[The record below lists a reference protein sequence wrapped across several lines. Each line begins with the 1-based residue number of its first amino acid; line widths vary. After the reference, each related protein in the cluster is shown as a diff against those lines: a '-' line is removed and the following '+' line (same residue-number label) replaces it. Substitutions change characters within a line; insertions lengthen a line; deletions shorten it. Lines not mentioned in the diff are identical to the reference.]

1 MRRSLPL
8 LTSFLLA
15 ACGQAVPVGNSAA
28 DANDSAPDT
37 VTPSATPVRV
47 GELGA
52 NFAAC
57 GAAGTTRHLETGE
70 RLPVRSAPFETAAQT
85 GEVAAGARFFVCT
98 RSVDQQWMGIVYDAS
113 GRLDPRCGV
122 ADPVADRRDYAG
134 PCASGW
140 VSTPFVRLVAGDAPQ
155 LGNQSEEPAAGN
167 KGG

>member
-1 MRRSLPL
+1 MRRGLPL

-15 ACGQAVPVGNSAA
+15 ACGQAVPVGNAAA
-28 DANDSAPDT
+28 DANDTAPDT
-37 VTPSATPVRV
+37 VTPSAAPVRI

-85 GEVAAGARFFVCT
+85 GQVAAGAEFFVCT
-98 RSVDQQWMGIVYDAS
+98 RSVDQQWLGIVYDAS
-113 GRLDPRCGV
+113 GRLEARCGV
-122 ADPVADRRDYAG
+122 GDPVADRRDYGG

-140 VSTPFVRLVAGDAPQ
+140 VSAPFVRLVAGDAPRPA
-155 LGNQSEEPAAGN
+155 NPSEEAAAGN
-167 KGG
+167 TGG